1 MKKAIIFDLDGTLL
15 NTISDLNN
23 TVNLTYKYYGIDK
36 TNTEEKTMTM
46 VGHGIKNLVEQLF
59 VEYPELINQAY
70 QKFLEIYD
78 KEYYKTTIPYHGIK
92 ELIDELVKQDIKVG
106 VNSNKNDTYTKKL
119 IEIHFS
125 NINQEFVLGKMDVIK
140 VKPDPEGVNIILDR
154 MNIDKKDALYIGDS
168 PTDIKT
174 ALNAG
179 IDSASVSWGFRSE
192 KQLIEAKASRI
203 INNPREILDVI
214 K

>member
-59 VEYPELINQAY
+59 VEYPELINLAY

-78 KEYYKTTIPYHGIK
+78 KEYYKTTIPYQGIK

-125 NINQEFVLGKMDVIK
+125 NINQEFVLGKMDGIK